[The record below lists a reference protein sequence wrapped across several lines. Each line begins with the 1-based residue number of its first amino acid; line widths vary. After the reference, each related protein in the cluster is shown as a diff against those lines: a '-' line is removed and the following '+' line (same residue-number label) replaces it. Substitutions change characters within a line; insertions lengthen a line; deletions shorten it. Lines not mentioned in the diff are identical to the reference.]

1 LSTRSRRAAQ
11 VGAVTLGLV
20 TLGISLATAP
30 LDSLTHATGTGG
42 PLADTLSNAAAVIPT
57 VAVATVLA
65 ARRPHNPIGWMIFAI
80 LIVGFSPTSEY
91 AVLDYRMDHGT
102 LPFGGLAVVL
112 QEAWPMFLV
121 FIAILLWIFPD
132 GTLPSGRWRR
142 LSVVLAG
149 AGLLLGLAASAPG
162 LVAVAGH
169 DVRLSAAG
177 DLTTPMPAVW
187 NVFGGI
193 VIIGALVSWLAWLAF
208 QIPTYR
214 HASGERRQQL
224 KWLYSG
230 AVIFVVTLVIGVFI
244 VPVAMGEAAGWGTQ
258 PVVNDVGTLALAA
271 LPVCMGVAVL
281 KYRLY
286 DLDRVISRVVSYAVL
301 TALLAGVYVGL
312 ILLATHVLPF
322 RGPVAVA
329 ASTLV
334 TAALFNPLRKR
345 VQRLVD
351 RRFNRSRYDAE
362 AVVAAFT
369 ARLRHT
375 VDLDAVHRDL
385 VDVVG
390 EAFQPT
396 AVSMWLAPAPGQEPG
411 LLSRRDGQGVAGFE
425 QGLEV
430 GQDARPALRDALE
443 HGTSGVEVIVDDG
456 QLDQLAERF
465 DVKGHLRT
473 ALAADPGQVF
483 VADLIG
489 GRPFWR
495 EGVPGVGKPP
505 VRVGFEHDLGRIG
518 DFYPLAEF
526 QGQGRSGLPVGLPAD
541 VPVTRREGG
550 IRQPLPEALG
560 RGADIGRV
568 DKFWLVHRRAL
579 QSLLQVGQRVDALR
593 VVVVD
598 PAFGDFAD
606 RRCVQVMELF
616 PASPDRGHEVGGL
629 QDRQVLADGLPGHVQ
644 AGAQFAQGLPV
655 AAVQAVEQP
664 PAAWVRQRPEYLI
677 HSVLL
682 AFA

>member
-1 LSTRSRRAAQ
+1 
-11 VGAVTLGLV
+11 
-20 TLGISLATAP
+20 
-30 LDSLTHATGTGG
+30 
-42 PLADTLSNAAAVIPT
+42 
-57 VAVATVLA
+57 
-65 ARRPHNPIGWMIFAI
+65 
-80 LIVGFSPTSEY
+80 
-91 AVLDYRMDHGT
+91 
-102 LPFGGLAVVL
+102 
-112 QEAWPMFLV
+112 MFLV

-132 GTLPSGRWRR
+132 GTLPAGRRRR
-142 LSVVLAG
+142 LSVVLVV

-193 VIIGALVSWLAWLAF
+193 VIAGVLASWLAWLAF

-244 VPVAMGEAAGWGTQ
+244 VPVSMGEAPGWGTQ
-258 PVVNDVGTLALAA
+258 PVVNVLGTLALAA

-286 DLDRVISRVVSYAVL
+286 DLDRVISRVVSYAVI
-301 TALLAGVYVGL
+301 TALLAGVYIGL

-396 AVSMWLAPAPGQEPG
+396 AVSMWLAPGPGQEQRP
-411 LLSRRDGQGVAGFE
+411 LAV
-425 QGLEV
+425 
-430 GQDARPALRDALE
+430 RPAASVRP
-443 HGTSGVEVIVDDG
+443 
-456 QLDQLAERF
+456 
-465 DVKGHLRT
+465 
-473 ALAADPGQVF
+473 AA
-483 VADLIG
+483 
-489 GRPFWR
+489 GRPF
-495 EGVPGVGKPP
+495 
-505 VRVGFEHDLGRIG
+505 
-518 DFYPLAEF
+518 
-526 QGQGRSGLPVGLPAD
+526 
-541 VPVTRREGG
+541 
-550 IRQPLPEALG
+550 
-560 RGADIGRV
+560 
-568 DKFWLVHRRAL
+568 RAG
-579 QSLLQVGQRVDALR
+579 S
-593 VVVVD
+593 
-598 PAFGDFAD
+598 
-606 RRCVQVMELF
+606 
-616 PASPDRGHEVGGL
+616 
-629 QDRQVLADGLPGHVQ
+629 
-644 AGAQFAQGLPV
+644 
-655 AAVQAVEQP
+655 
-664 PAAWVRQRPEYLI
+664 
-677 HSVLL
+677 
-682 AFA
+682 